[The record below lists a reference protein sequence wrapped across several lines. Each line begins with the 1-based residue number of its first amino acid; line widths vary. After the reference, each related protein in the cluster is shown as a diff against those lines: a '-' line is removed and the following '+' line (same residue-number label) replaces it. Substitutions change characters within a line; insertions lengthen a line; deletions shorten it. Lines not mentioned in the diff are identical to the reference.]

1 MSLLYCASFILFMS
15 ASIAAYTWGDHV
27 VSLFFCFFA
36 GFMAQP
42 ILAQIVS
49 EVWQDPIDK

>member
-1 MSLLYCASFILFMS
+1 MSLLYCASFLLFLS
-15 ASIAAYTWGDHV
+15 VSVGAHIWGDHV

-42 ILAQIVS
+42 ILSQIVS
-49 EVWQDPIDK
+49 EFERSTSQ